1 MELTRRAYAEESQA
15 LLRKQQSTVDKLR
28 KDNDGLK
35 NDIALVMRGS
45 DKAGSSAAA
54 QLEIIQ
60 NLQDQG
66 DQYANAIEYERKNI
80 ETMEEQIHIMRQKA
94 THQRKA
100 MGGINASKENFFMIQ
115 KQIRILEN
123 RVEKALIKFN
133 EAIAHNKT
141 LRDEIDDLRRER
153 VVFEN
158 VYRKMER
165 DLQDKKRQMAEIIEL
180 SNQSYEQRDTF
191 QMEIAAIEQA
201 NRKEQEEFEDQM
213 VELSRMLENELKL
226 QAGWIGTQAPAN
238 RNSNFLMALWIRIA
252 MCLARPMCFRMPKS
266 ASTPPATPPKSS
278 CLPCATIWAFPA
290 TSLCKPLAMV
300 PTTVRWW
307 TPCRP
312 RAAKPVVWPPSSA
325 A

>member
-28 KDNDGLK
+28 KDNDALK

-45 DKAGSSAAA
+45 HGKAANAAS
-54 QLEIIQ
+54 QMESIQ
-60 NLQDQG
+60 YLQDQG
-66 DQYANAIEYERKNI
+66 DHYANSIDFERRNI
-80 ETMEEQIHIMRQKA
+80 ETMDEQIHIMRYDQCDLHVIFFLILSLQRTHKA
-94 THQRKA
+94 TNESFFSSLNHIKSYRFTPYRQKIMHQRKA
-100 MGGINASKENFFMIQ
+100 MGGVNATKENFFMIQ

-133 EAIAHNKT
+133 EAIAHNKK

-201 NRKEQEEFEDQM
+201 NRKEQEEFEEQM
-213 VELSRMLENELKL
+213 VELGRMLDDELKL
-226 QAGWIGTQAPAN
+226 PAAGGRPGTHG
-238 RNSNFLMALWIRIA
+238 
-252 MCLARPMCFRMPKS
+252 ARSMT
-266 ASTPPATPPKSS
+266 ASTGRYIVSHSS
-278 CLPCATIWAFPA
+278 
-290 TSLCKPLAMV
+290 
-300 PTTVRWW
+300 
-307 TPCRP
+307 
-312 RAAKPVVWPPSSA
+312 PSFISDH
-325 A
+325 